1 MHYYFKKMIF
11 GTHNSGTG
19 EKLVWWQRPFS
30 FFLHLTSRCQS
41 RTIDE
46 QLKHGVK
53 LFNFQITYYKNEWRF
68 SHGLCIY
75 EGNVEDVLKKMKK
88 YTKTDRPIYYQLHLD
103 KNFLLGQN
111 VEEFKKLVDK
121 LKKQVGAQMLYA
133 FIEGTNEYIY
143 DSGIE
148 LDVSENYW
156 SSYWGKYH
164 GKSIIDKIPLPKR
177 HAKKYNK
184 KYKAENKFE
193 YLMLDFYE
201 I

>member
-1 MHYYFKKMIF
+1 MIF

-30 FFLHLTSRCQS
+30 FLLHLTSRCQS
-41 RTIDE
+41 QTIDE

-75 EGNVEDVLKKMKK
+75 DINVEDVLKKLKK
-88 YTKTDRPIYYQLHLD
+88 FSKLNKPIYYQLHLD

-111 VEEFKKLVDK
+111 VEEFKKLVNR
-121 LKKQVGAQMLYA
+121 LKKQSGAHMLYA

-143 DSGIE
+143 NSNSDIE
-148 LDVSENYW
+148 LDISEHYW
-156 SSYWGKYH
+156 SSYWGKYY
-164 GKSIIDKIPLPKR
+164 GKSIIDRLPLPKR

-184 KYKAENKFE
+184 KYKEENEFE